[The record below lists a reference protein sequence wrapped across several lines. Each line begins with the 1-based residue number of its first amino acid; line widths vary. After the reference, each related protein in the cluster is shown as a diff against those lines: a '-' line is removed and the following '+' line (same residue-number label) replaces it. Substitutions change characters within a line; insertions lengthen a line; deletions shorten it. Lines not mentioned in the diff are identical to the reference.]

1 MKSYPIQFSRFP
13 YYEHLQIA
21 HLFDTMHIGKNVTE
35 TLWWLL
41 ELRREKDKVV
51 KVCKDI
57 QESNH
62 AMKDVIQF
70 HSNGEQVNIN
80 SIPWMFTEQQ
90 SNVVKEVMQKIK
102 FPTGFCMNLK
112 NIIKKGY
119 FTGVKIHDWHI
130 FIKVIIIVMSI

>member
-1 MKSYPIQFSRFP
+1 
-13 YYEHLQIA
+13 
-21 HLFDTMHIGKNVTE
+21 MHIEKNVTE
-35 TLWWLL
+35 TLWRLL

-51 KVCKDI
+51 KACKDI

-70 HSNGEQVNIN
+70 HSNGDQVNIK

-102 FPTGFCMNLK
+102 FLTGFCANLK
-112 NIIKKGY
+112 NII
-119 FTGVKIHDWHI
+119 T
-130 FIKVIIIVMSI
+130 